1 VKLRLAALGV
11 VVAAMVVWLW
21 PREEP
26 RFTAEEL
33 LAIEAAWAAV
43 TEHNVIQDRSIVEV
57 EREGDVYFVTWP
69 LPPGPPRPT
78 GDFQARV
85 RVHAGTYEVIAI
97 ALGS

>member
-1 VKLRLAALGV
+1 MKLRLAALGV
-11 VVAAMVVWLW
+11 VAAAMVIWLW

-26 RFTAEEL
+26 RFTDEEL

-43 TEHNVIQDRSIVEV
+43 TEHVVIHDRWIVEV
-57 EREGDVYFVTWP
+57 ERKGDVYFVTWP

-85 RVHAGTYEVIAI
+85 RVHAKTHEVIAI
-97 ALGS
+97 AVGS